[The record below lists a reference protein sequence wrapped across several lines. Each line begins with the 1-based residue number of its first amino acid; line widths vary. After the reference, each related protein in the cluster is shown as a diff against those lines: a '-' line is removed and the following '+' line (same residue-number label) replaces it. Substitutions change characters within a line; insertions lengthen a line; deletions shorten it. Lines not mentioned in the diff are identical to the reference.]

1 MTQMTPKQIEAALEA
16 GIIDEAQAKAMRG
29 TAASEK
35 TSPAKPVD
43 GDVAL
48 IGNEDDMRFLR
59 SFSDVFISIGIGL
72 LILGLMGL
80 GAIMGSW
87 MAIAG
92 AGLMWMMAEY
102 FGRKKRAHLPTLITA
117 LGFLFFVHGAAA
129 SFVPDISF
137 GVGVMPALVTLG
149 AMLVF
154 YLRFRLPFSI
164 ALIAISLLILTFSF
178 LGEHVPPGLLLLLS
192 GLAFFVVAIIY
203 DTHDTDRKT
212 RFADNAFWLHFTAA
226 PLILH
231 GIMAYTL
238 TIKNKTAMAGF
249 IKFPTLDSGD
259 AIIMLLIVAFMALV
273 GLAINRRALLVSSLG
288 YAAFAMAML
297 IKQTGLGFGSAIAF
311 AFLLLGVI
319 IVFLGAGW
327 HGARGAL
334 LKVLPSSGVF
344 AKVFPPAK

>member
-1 MTQMTPKQIEAALEA
+1 MTSRKQS
-16 GIIDEAQAKAMRG
+16 AMRG
-29 TAASEK
+29 KVLANKKAP
-35 TSPAKPVD
+35 PAKLVD
-43 GDVAL
+43 DDVAL

-117 LGFLFFVHGAAA
+117 LGFLFFVHRAAD

-192 GLAFFVVAIIY
+192 GLVFFVVALVY
-203 DTHDTDRKT
+203 DSHDTDRKT

-259 AIIMLLIVAFMALV
+259 AIIMLVIVAFMALV

-297 IKQTGLGFGSAIAF
+297 MKQTGLGFGSAIAF

-319 IVFLGAGW
+319 VVFLGAGW
-327 HGARGAL
+327 HGTRGAL
-334 LKVLPSSGVF
+334 LKVLPRSGL
-344 AKVFPPAK
+344 AGKIFPPAP